1 MSSLHH
7 MQDETVRTRSADVY
21 DAAVVGGG
29 LVGSA
34 IAFGLRD
41 ALEHVAVLDEDDRA
55 YRASRGNAGLV
66 WVQGKG
72 LGMAPYVN
80 WTVRSAQLWPRFAA
94 RLLDCTGI
102 DVCLEQKGGLHPAF
116 SDAEFEARRSE
127 MERLASQPGV
137 ARYDWSMLDR
147 RQVEELVPGIG
158 PELRGASW
166 TALDGTVNPLKLL
179 RSLHVAFARR
189 GVDYLPH
196 HRVMAIS
203 ENRGVFQL
211 STQGPIIRARKI
223 VLASGLGN
231 VELGRQV
238 GLNLPVRPQRG
249 QVIVLERT
257 RRILQTPFTT
267 LRQMDEGS
275 WIIGDS
281 HEEAGYDDSMTNL
294 PVLATLAD
302 RAVKL
307 LPALTDVRVVRTWA
321 ALRVMSQDGF
331 PVYEQSRSHPGAFV
345 ATCHSGVTLA
355 AAHALLLSA
364 MIVQGQIAPEMQPFS
379 TSRFDVHKAA

>member
-1 MSSLHH
+1 MSTLHH
-7 MQDETVRTRSADVY
+7 ARGAEIY
-21 DAAVVGGG
+21 DAAVIGGG

-34 IAFGLRD
+34 IAFGLRG

-80 WTVRSAQLWPRFAA
+80 WTVRSAQLWPRLAA
-94 RLLDCTGI
+94 ELLDCTGI

-116 SDAEFEARRSE
+116 SEEELEARRSE

-137 ARYDWSMLDR
+137 ARYDWAMLDR

-158 PELRGASW
+158 SELRGASW

-196 HRVMAIS
+196 HRVS
-203 ENRGVFQL
+203 SVSHSRGAFHL
-211 STQGPIIRARKI
+211 ATEGGTIRAMKV

-231 VELGRQV
+231 GELGKDV
-238 GLNLPVRPQRG
+238 GLNIPVRPQRG
-249 QVIVLERT
+249 QAIVLERT
-257 RRILQTPFTT
+257 RRILETPFTT

-281 HEEAGYDDSMTNL
+281 HEEAGYEDSMTGL

-307 LPALTDVRVVRTWA
+307 LPALKDVRVIRTWA
-321 ALRVMSQDGF
+321 ALRVMSQDSF

-355 AAHALLLSA
+355 AAHASLLSA
-364 MIVQGQIAPEMQPFS
+364 MIVRGEIAAEMQPFS